1 MKNIITIILCLLSLA
16 IFAQKNIRTVEEF
29 QKPNWSLLLSRLDT
43 TKIRSGVLIDKT
55 TSFSNLLF
63 YNTDKHNTSS
73 YEHFVQGIGELH
85 NALYKNK
92 LSYFDNS

>member
-1 MKNIITIILCLLSLA
+1 MKNIITLLLCSLSLV
-16 IFAQKNIRTVEEF
+16 IFAQKNIRAIEDF

-43 TKIRSGVLIDKT
+43 TQIRSGVLIDKT
-55 TSFSNLLF
+55 TSFSNLMF

-85 NALYKNK
+85 NAL
-92 LSYFDNS
+92 